1 MFYTPPYKFNIK
13 MFYVPPY
20 KFNLK
25 MFYTPPYKF
34 NIKMLYTPPYKW
46 NIKIFYNPPYKFNLK
61 MFYTA
66 PYKFNL
72 KMLYTPPYKFNLKMF
87 YTPLCK
93 RLVWHYSKHILILL
107 NEPLNYLTVDK
118 VFLILMSINRLLFS
132 KKRLRISVNE
142 NAIPSLE
149 QLQRCSLYELTN

>member
-1 MFYTPPYKFNIK
+1 MLHLTNSTSKCFILPLTNSTSKCCILHLAISTSK
-13 MFYVPPY
+13 MFH
-20 KFNLK
+20 
-25 MFYTPPYKF
+25 
-34 NIKMLYTPPYKW
+34 
-46 NIKIFYNPPYKFNLK
+46 
-61 MFYTA
+61 
-66 PYKFNL
+66 
-72 KMLYTPPYKFNLKMF
+72 TPPYKFNLKMI